1 MAKARVINT
10 RFWDDHYTADLD
22 PIEKLLFLY
31 ILTNTSTNISG
42 VYEIPLKKI
51 ANETGIDKEMVQKIL
66 ERFDRDNKVFYVE
79 GWMWVK
85 NFIKNQNQK
94 SPLVQKG
101 IETELKAVPSHIRQI
116 VEEKIKGIDT
126 VSHLTQSNLTK
137 LNSTKSNLTQ
147 SICETSFS
155 QEGAKIIEKF
165 VRITPSLKYGNKT
178 QRKACDEMIEK
189 FGLAKTL
196 VMVDKVLEAQR
207 DRYAPRATTPHA
219 MWTKIGDFAVYFNKN
234 SNLAVKI

>member
-1 MAKARVINT
+1 SSQLIRLDLLEAKFFVNTKGKGEEKISDDMVKALWKITEEGAEHVKVKQIVKTTEKLMSNIKASIRRSEIESFDEIKYTIMAKARVINT

-31 ILTNTSTNISG
+31 ILTNTSTNISV
-42 VYEIPLKKI
+42 VYEIPHKKI

-155 QEGAKIIEKF
+155 QEG
-165 VRITPSLKYGNKT
+165 
-178 QRKACDEMIEK
+178 
-189 FGLAKTL
+189 
-196 VMVDKVLEAQR
+196 
-207 DRYAPRATTPHA
+207 
-219 MWTKIGDFAVYFNKN
+219 
-234 SNLAVKI
+234 